1 MERPGLTNTLIGVDV
16 VWNRHV
22 VANDVNER
30 RLYDLLDNKKA
41 KLIVTVIGGQGHL
54 FGRGNQQL
62 SPRIIQKVGLEKII
76 VSATKEKLIS
86 LKQSPLLVDTGDTD
100 LDGRLYG
107 YTSVI
112 TGFED
117 YVPCKIS
124 T

>member
-76 VSATKEKLIS
+76 VIATKEKLIS

-107 YTSVI
+107 YTRVI